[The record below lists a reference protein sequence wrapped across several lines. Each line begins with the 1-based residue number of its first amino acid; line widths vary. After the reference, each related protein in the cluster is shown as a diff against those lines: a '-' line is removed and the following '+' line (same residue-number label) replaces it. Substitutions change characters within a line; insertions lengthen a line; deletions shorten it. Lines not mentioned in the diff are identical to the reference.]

1 MVTEITKA
9 FELVKIDEE
18 KKSLEKNSKK
28 DIDKVCPGGYLPWR
42 NVCLPISIGF

>member
-18 KKSLEKNSKK
+18 KNPKK
-28 DIDKVCPGGYLPWR
+28 DVEKVCPGGYLPWR